1 MSSKKKRCRIAV
13 AVGARQPSGT
23 AVTTTSG
30 PRRGTQRRQPDRA
43 ALVPFLEPIA
53 VLNFVLFLFLAKRA
67 KDYVARKIQQAI
79 RSGAKLIDPEAR
91 RFAR

>member
-1 MSSKKKRCRIAV
+1 
-13 AVGARQPSGT
+13 
-23 AVTTTSG
+23 
-30 PRRGTQRRQPDRA
+30 
-43 ALVPFLEPIA
+43 LVPFLEPIA

-91 RFAR
+91 RFARKMRSRSATGAVF